1 MKKIFLE
8 EEYRTDFKNKMEE
21 LADEHGFEHYYAQVI
36 TGYDEDELNVT
47 LNGAS
52 TTNITEVPLLRHC
65 INEASALGKGN
76 REEGYGLGTVI
87 GTAIGTAVAGIA
99 AGWIGKTFT
108 DKARRKR
115 MKALIEK
122 DLSELVNLADKDEE
136 ELKVTING
144 YKKYIA
150 EHIIHNMK
158 DLGKK
163 ERDEWRVVL
172 VNIMELEHKIYAE

>member
-1 MKKIFLE
+1 MKKIFLG
-8 EEYRTDFKNKMEE
+8 EEYRKDLKNKMDE
-21 LADEHGFEHYYAQVI
+21 LAEKHGMEHYYAQVI
-36 TGYDEDELNVT
+36 TGYDEDELNVM
-47 LNGAS
+47 LNGTS
-52 TTNITEVPLLRHC
+52 TTNITETPLLMHC
-65 INEASALGKGN
+65 INEANAMGKGN
-76 REEGYGLGTVI
+76 EEGYGLGTVI

-150 EHIIHNMK
+150 EHIIHNMR
-158 DLGKK
+158 DLNKK
-163 ERDEWRVVL
+163 EREEWRIVL